1 MNNILVIL
9 VLIKILLINQILSMQ
24 SNNTCAQLP
33 KDKRQLVCICGKQL
47 QLRCTFNI
55 DIKEIDPVDMDKTL
69 RPIYMNEVTIERKID
84 PSDPYDVN
92 LDLIDKQKLEE
103 NNVYLYFPNFNVF
116 NSPYIRITFNRFMY
130 VPSFA
135 FSDYKSLLA
144 YEHDT
149 FKHIASIVFELA
161 DVNDFGIDKFA
172 FYGLQSESLVI
183 EGPFNQLTIHTDSFR
198 NSRIDELVIGC
209 YCLECETFS
218 GDCSVMFG
226 QKSVRNQQTIID
238 SKLISNKSAMFKR
251 LKMYGIQLNPDW
263 SMDDLPNVNELTYLE
278 ISNLISSNNNLIE
291 FKSLWQQLNNLK
303 QLHLRNN
310 GIQKLNRQLFQLFP
324 QLSELN
330 LAQNNIELI
339 DMDTFFDIVSLTHLN
354 LERNKLRRINRLILN
369 SLSNLKVLNL
379 KENLLE
385 SLDDFSFKQMKYL
398 QHLDLTRN
406 RLTHLN
412 QNTFDG
418 MQNLKELLLSYNP
431 FKRIDSS
438 TFKFLQTQNTN
449 LIRLDLISNTES
461 DWFVFDDQ
469 DICLLTSFKCQTE
482 INIDTDQR
490 CNCFVKYLNEINNS
504 VNNGRQT
511 RSEIA
516 SFKNKETDTLNNDDD
531 DLFQP
536 CSTNELDEQ
545 DLINDVQ
552 SRIANNRVE
561 YMSCSKN
568 LLRKCYSSELGRL
581 LQTDGTDDHLFN
593 QSCLYNK
600 FIANNIENQ
609 QQQQSTNSDIILN
622 TKQQQQQQ
630 LTSSIGLFSSSENNN
645 NNNDDEY
652 KTTQSDL
659 FDLKKEASF
668 SQLYTSIITQT
679 TTSTISPNNENI
691 NKYGFK
697 SLIKMVSNSNK
708 LEQQT
713 TIKNTVEKNLFYLLV
728 GLLIVFIISIC
739 SLLISVYLL
748 IKRNTF
754 IYQTAGSSYPID
766 ER

>member
-1 MNNILVIL
+1 
-9 VLIKILLINQILSMQ
+9 MQ

-69 RPIYMNEVTIERKID
+69 RPIYMNEVSIERKID

-406 RLTHLN
+406 KLTHLN

-609 QQQQSTNSDIILN
+609 QQQQSTNSDIN
-622 TKQQQQQQ
+622 TKQQQQQ

-679 TTSTISPNNENI
+679 TTSTISPNNENN